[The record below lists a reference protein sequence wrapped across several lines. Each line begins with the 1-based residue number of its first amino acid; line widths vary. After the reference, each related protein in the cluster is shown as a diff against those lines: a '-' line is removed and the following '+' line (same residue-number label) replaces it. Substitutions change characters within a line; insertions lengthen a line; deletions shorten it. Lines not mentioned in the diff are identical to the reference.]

1 MVMQNR
7 IKETKASGVFI
18 FLCCSILF
26 ISSCNDA
33 AKNTKEAINKTGEKV
48 GKSATEFFEGVSEG
62 IDQTLQCDIS
72 LSQDLKDKGL
82 ESGKFEITNDSQGGH
97 HNVLTLYIIFN
108 KNFKGR
114 ISAKVFDKNGT
125 ECGRTLIPVE
135 GVEGNAGYFDFTFD
149 KRTRIEARSRITLE

>member
-1 MVMQNR
+1 MQNKFKP
-7 IKETKASGVFI
+7 IKASVVIFTFCFFILVF
-18 FLCCSILF
+18 
-26 ISSCNDA
+26 SSCNDA

-48 GKSATEFFEGVSEG
+48 GKSATEFIEGVSQG

-82 ESGKFEITNDSQGGH
+82 EFGKFEITNDSQGGH

-135 GVEGNAGYFDFTFD
+135 GAEGNAGYFDFTFD
-149 KRTRIEARSRITLE
+149 KRTRIEVRSRITLE

>member
-1 MVMQNR
+1 MHNKIR
-7 IKETKASGVFI
+7 AIKASVVI
-18 FLCCSILF
+18 ISVCSSILLT
-26 ISSCNDA
+26 SSCNDT

-48 GKSATEFFEGVSEG
+48 GKSATEFIEGVSQG

-72 LSQDLKDKGL
+72 LSEDLKDKGL
-82 ESGKFEITNDSQGGH
+82 EFGKFEITNDSQGGH

-149 KRTRIEARSRITLE
+149 KRTRIEVRSRITLE

>member
-1 MVMQNR
+1 MKISLITISVCVLVL
-7 IKETKASGVFI
+7 I
-18 FLCCSILF
+18 

-33 AKNTKEAINKTGEKV
+33 GKNTKDAINKTGEKV

-82 ESGKFEITNDSQGGH
+82 QFGKFEITNDNQGGH

-108 KNFKGR
+108 KNFKGK
-114 ISAKVFDKNGT
+114 ISAKVFDRNGT
-125 ECGRTLIPVE
+125 ECGRTLVPVE
-135 GVEGNAGYFDFTFD
+135 GIEGNAGYFDFNFD
-149 KRTRIEARSRITLE
+149 KRTRIEVKSRITLE